1 MANLENPSQPKP
13 SLKTLPRNV
22 WAVSFTSFFMDIS
35 SEMVLNL
42 LPLFM
47 ANVLNVGTAVIGVI
61 EGFAEATASLLKIFS
76 GWLSDKL
83 QGRKWLAV
91 LGYGL
96 SAISKPFFIVDNIW
110 VIAAAR
116 WFDRVGKGVR
126 TSPRDALV
134 ADSIDEKQRGM
145 AFGFHRA
152 ADTAGAM
159 LGILIALI
167 VIWAMHL
174 DFGTSIATVSD
185 KTFHTIV
192 YISLVPAVLAVL
204 SLIIGARDTLVKTQ
218 RAMPK
223 FALKSL
229 GREFLIFIEIVSIF
243 TLGNSSD
250 AFIVLRAQDTGL
262 NLIGITSML
271 VVFNLVYSLI
281 STPAGILSDRI
292 GRKRLIIGGWL
303 VYGVIYTGFAL
314 SSQPW
319 HVFVLYVLYGVY
331 YGMAYGTS
339 LALIADIV
347 PENMRGT
354 AYGTY
359 NGIVGIL
366 SFPAS
371 VIAGI
376 LWQGIGNWKGFG
388 APAPFFFGGG
398 MAILA
403 AILLLLWNPKKK
415 VNE

>member
-1 MANLENPSQPKP
+1 
-13 SLKTLPRNV
+13 
-22 WAVSFTSFFMDIS
+22 
-35 SEMVLNL
+35 
-42 LPLFM
+42 M

-61 EGFAEATASLLKIFS
+61 EGFAEATASLLKLFS

-96 SAISKPFFIVDNIW
+96 SAISKPFFIMDNIW

-167 VIWAMHL
+167 VIWVMHL
-174 DFGTSIATVSD
+174 DFGTSISTVSD

-229 GREFLIFIEIVSIF
+229 GREFLIFIGIVSIF
-243 TLGNSSD
+243 MLGNSSD

-319 HVFVLYVLYGVY
+319 HVFVLYVLYGIY

-347 PENMRGT
+347 PENMHGT
-354 AYGTY
+354 AYGNY

-371 VIAGI
+371 VIAGT

-403 AILLLLWNPKKK
+403 DILLLLWNPKKK
-415 VNE
+415 VVE